1 MNLYN
6 SIYYITL
13 HPMEFLLRILGQVE
27 KVDTDIKAE
36 ERKRMKESL
45 LAPFERKPPSNT
57 FNKINNRDMD
67 NKFKDVMGFATPNIR
82 PWKRMKH
89 MDQAQIKSHL
99 TLQRMVGDMA
109 GPGGNGSTGGNGAR
123 YVLFLIDLDHNSFN
137 HCVILK

>member
-13 HPMEFLLRILGQVE
+13 HPMEFLCRILGQVE

-57 FNKINNRDMD
+57 FNRINNRDMD

-82 PWKRMKH
+82 P
-89 MDQAQIKSHL
+89 
-99 TLQRMVGDMA
+99 
-109 GPGGNGSTGGNGAR
+109 
-123 YVLFLIDLDHNSFN
+123 
-137 HCVILK
+137 